1 MSESRIKD
9 ELRARIAELR
19 AARAQFPPLSRPMIS
34 TAYID
39 ESGTHDGSP
48 MTVMAGYLSSAEGW
62 AAFNAEWGTFLAG
75 LGVDH
80 LHAKHLFHGEKSFK
94 NLSWSRRAEIAD
106 EAKAITM
113 KYATVG
119 LSVILTNDEYQ
130 EIFKENVPKNV
141 TFDFK
146 YGICFRHIM
155 SFLPQLVNIVQPDKT
170 HEIFIVLEAGHKNQ
184 GAAAAMLAEYKSI
197 ADRLLARMVKG
208 VSYAEKRECFGVQA
222 ADMLAFTS
230 LRIEREELVKQVTT
244 DITSETVIE
253 GHNRPYVFRIPITR
267 ETLAHLREGHIE
279 LAKWRRRTVK
289 SQKALDTMSATREAI
304 NAYLETQR

>member
-1 MSESRIKD
+1 MGR
-9 ELRARIAELR
+9 LQCGVGA
-19 AARAQFPPLSRPMIS
+19 
-34 TAYID
+34 
-39 ESGTHDGSP
+39 
-48 MTVMAGYLSSAEGW
+48 
-62 AAFNAEWGTFLAG
+62 FLAG

-80 LHAKHLFHGEKSFK
+80 LHAKHLFHGEKPFK

-141 TFDFK
+141 TFHSK

-155 SFLPQLVNIVQPDKT
+155 SFLPQLVNIVQPDRPHK
-170 HEIFIVLEAGHKNQ
+170 IFIVLEAGHKNQ

-267 ETLAHLREGHIE
+267 EMAYARESGGSKYCGLRGFADQHAVGNWCRAGADAEQGVEGSVTCPAPIE
-279 LAKWRRRTVK
+279 AEHELIEVVLEVDFPQSVVDA
-289 SQKALDTMSATREAI
+289 QAPALEV
-304 NAYLETQR
+304 

>member
-1 MSESRIKD
+1 MSEAPTED

-19 AARAQFPPLSRPMIS
+19 AARRRLAARLRLTRSPRPVGSSTIL

-48 MTVMAGYLSSAEGW
+48 MTVMAGYLSSAERW

-80 LHAKHLFHGEKSFK
+80 LHAKHLFHGEKHFK
-94 NLSWSRRAEIAD
+94 NLSWPRRVEIAD

-113 KYATVG
+113 KYAMVG

-141 TFDFK
+141 TFDSK
-146 YGICFRHIM
+146 YGTCFRHIV
-155 SFLPQLVNIVQPDKT
+155 SFLPQLVNIVQPDET
-170 HEIFIVLEAGHKNQ
+170 HRISIVLEAGHKNQ
-184 GAAAAMLAEYKSI
+184 GAASTMFSEYKSI
-197 ADRLLARMVKG
+197 ADRRLARMVKG

-244 DITSETVIE
+244 DITNETVI
-253 GHNRPYVFRIPITR
+253 
-267 ETLAHLREGHIE
+267 
-279 LAKWRRRTVK
+279 
-289 SQKALDTMSATREAI
+289 
-304 NAYLETQR
+304 